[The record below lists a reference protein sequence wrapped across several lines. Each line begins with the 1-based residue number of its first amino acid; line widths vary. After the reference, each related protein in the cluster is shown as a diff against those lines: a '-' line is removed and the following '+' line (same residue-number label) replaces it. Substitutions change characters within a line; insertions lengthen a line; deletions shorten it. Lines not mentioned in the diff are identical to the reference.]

1 MSISYE
7 YGDTS
12 LDTLFP
18 GFDGSTLGALLQY
31 FDDNEGVEGEHNDE
45 NPGGINTGG
54 FFTDGAPSGL
64 AGDTYAMANNDGAFA
79 FSATGSL
86 SYNFADHALT
96 GTLES
101 ITLGSQLSDGEV
113 VNDFLTFTFDDPIV
127 SENSGRDNT
136 VHDIIWGLMNG
147 SVEGAEDSAGTPN
160 DGGLLAVLDDAGL
173 LDDAIP
179 ASVTGVSTSEFDFAL
194 AA

>member
-1 MSISYE
+1 MSISYTYDE
-7 YGDTS
+7 AYFPDTFS
-12 LDTLFP
+12 TGTLELLLTEFQKE
-18 GFDGSTLGALLQY
+18 GA
-31 FDDNEGVEGEHNDE
+31 GGEHSDD

-54 FFTDGAPSGL
+54 FFTNGVNSGL
-64 AGDTYAMANNDGAFA
+64 AGDTYAMANNDGDFA

-86 SYNFADHALT
+86 SYNFAAHSLT

-101 ITLGSQLSDGEV
+101 ITLGSFLNSDGTV
-113 VNDFLTFTFDDPIV
+113 TNDFITFTFDDPIV

-147 SVEGAEDSAGTPN
+147 KVEGAEDSAGTPN
-160 DGGLLAVLDDAGL
+160 DGGLLAVLGDAGL
-173 LDDAIP
+173 LGDIIP

>member
-1 MSISYE
+1 MSISYTYDE
-7 YGDTS
+7 TWFPSDFTS
-12 LDTLFP
+12 GTLESLLLEFQ
-18 GFDGSTLGALLQY
+18 TTGAP
-31 FDDNEGVEGEHNDE
+31 GEHDNS

-54 FFTDGAPSGL
+54 FYTNGVGSGL
-64 AGDTYAMANNDGAFA
+64 AGDTYAMANNDGDFA

-86 SYNFADHALT
+86 SYNFAAHSLT

-101 ITLGSQLSDGEV
+101 ITLGSFLNSDGTV
-113 VNDFLTFTFDDPIV
+113 TNDFITFTFDDPIV

-147 SVEGAEDSAGTPN
+147 KVEGAEDSAGTPN
-160 DGGLLAVLDDAGL
+160 DGGLLAVLGDAGL
-173 LDDAIP
+173 LGDIIP

>member
-18 GFDGSTLGALLQY
+18 SFDGSSLGALLQY
-31 FDDNEGVEGEHNDE
+31 FDDNQGVEGEHNNG

-54 FFTDGAPSGL
+54 FFTDGVGSGL

-79 FSATGSL
+79 FSATGNL

-101 ITLGSQLSDGEV
+101 LTLGADLNNGEI
-113 VNDFLTFTFDDPIV
+113 VNDFITFTFDDPIV
-127 SENSGRDNT
+127 ASHDGRGNE

-147 SVEGAEDSAGTPN
+147 SVEGADDSAGTGTN
-160 DGGLLAVLDDAGL
+160 GGLLAVLDDAGL
-173 LDDAIP
+173 LGDAIP
-179 ASVTGVSTSEFDFAL
+179 ASVTGVS
-194 AA
+194 

>member
-1 MSISYE
+1 MSISYTYDE
-7 YGDTS
+7 AYFPDTFS
-12 LDTLFP
+12 TGTLELLLTEFQKE
-18 GFDGSTLGALLQY
+18 GA
-31 FDDNEGVEGEHNDE
+31 GGEHSDN

-54 FFTDGAPSGL
+54 FFTNGVNSGL
-64 AGDTYAMANNDGAFA
+64 AGDTYAMANNDGDFA

-96 GTLES
+96 GTLTEL
-101 ITLGSQLSDGEV
+101 TLGAGLNNGEV
-113 VNDFLTFTFDDPIV
+113 VNDFITFTFDDPIV
-127 SENSGRDNT
+127 ASHDGRGNE

-147 SVEGAEDSAGTPN
+147 SVNGADDSAGTGT

-173 LDDAIP
+173 LGDAIP
-179 ASVTGVSTSEFDFAL
+179 ASVTGVAASDFDFAL

>member
-1 MSISYE
+1 MSISYAYDE
-7 YGDTS
+7 TYFPNTFTTG
-12 LDTLFP
+12 TLEGLLLAFEN
-18 GFDGSTLGALLQY
+18 DGAG
-31 FDDNEGVEGEHNDE
+31 GEHNDD

-54 FFTDGAPSGL
+54 FFTNGVPSGL
-64 AGDTYAMANNDGAFA
+64 AGDTYAMANNDDAFA

-86 SYNFADHALT
+86 SYNFAAHSLT

-101 ITLGSQLSDGEV
+101 ITLGAGLSNGEV
-113 VNDFLTFTFDDPIV
+113 VNDFITFTFDDPIV
-127 SENSGRDNT
+127 ASHNGRGNE

-147 SVEGAEDSAGTPN
+147 SVEGADDSAGTGTN
-160 DGGLLAVLDDAGL
+160 GGLLAVLDDAGL
-173 LDDAIP
+173 LGDAIP